1 MKKAYGFTL
10 IELMVALA
18 IFSIIAGLAAP
29 SFVEML
35 RNNRIATASNEL
47 LVALQLARSEA
58 IKQRRQII
66 VCRRDGVGAACVN
79 DGDWSAGWLVGAAQG
94 NNNSLDSADPVDVI
108 RVWDEPGGDLVV
120 TGIAAGLVF
129 EPDGRREAAVDVNL
143 DVSVAGVTRTVTI
156 SPTGRARAVSGY

>member
-1 MKKAYGFTL
+1 MKKAFGFTL

-18 IFSIIAGLAAP
+18 IFAIITGLAAP

-35 RNNRIATASNEL
+35 RSNRIATASNEL

-66 VCRRDGVGAACVN
+66 VCRRDGAGTACVN
-79 DGDWSAGWLVGAAQG
+79 DGDWSGGWLVGAARG
-94 NNNSLDSADPVDVI
+94 GNNSLDVGDPVDVI
-108 RVWDEPGGDLVV
+108 RVWDEPSGDLAV

-129 EPDGRREAAVDVNL
+129 EPDGRRVAAVDINL
-143 DVSVAGVTRTVTI
+143 NVSVAGVTRTVTI
-156 SPTGRARAVSGY
+156 SPTGRARAVSPY